1 MSRSPGPRSRT
12 SIAARGTSGR
22 WPALALAYAMAACGG
37 SEPTQLGPG
46 LNIVSGAGTTDTIDA
61 ELRQPLVLRVL
72 LEDGQPLAAQH
83 LLVESQDCES
93 YLVCTALVT
102 ALGDS
107 AWSDRR
113 YDSTDAQGYV
123 RVRVKLGLRA
133 GEARLR
139 ITAYESNQVDTATWK
154 VTAGHLARII
164 AAPDD
169 TTLYAGGTFSAR
181 AATYD
186 RGGNPRTGDAYSF
199 DPAQGL
205 VTVSAEG
212 HVTAGGSIGR
222 AVLVARAGSVLDT
235 AGVSV
240 VPPGELALSGWG
252 FNTDIHTVQLDG
264 SGLATVTAAGTWD
277 GGQPA
282 WVDAGPTLVYVEG
295 SGGHGGTLRV
305 SEAGGTSHQLFASSG
320 VTDQQL
326 PRVSRDGV
334 WTYFQ
339 LSGAPATNFEIWR
352 VHLDGTGLERVGPA
366 GAPSLADADPE
377 PSPDATRLAYATT
390 RPDGT
395 WHLVVRDLAAGTDHP
410 LGVPGRN
417 PRWSPSADRLAYV
430 NTTDGEFGTI
440 HIVQSDGSQDR
451 LISPPNR
458 TYLSLG
464 LDWSPDAVWVVARA
478 QDGLDLIE
486 VATGQALR
494 LGWSSEYVWPAWRPE

>member
-1 MSRSPGPRSRT
+1 MSRSPGPGSRT
-12 SIAARGTSGR
+12 PIVAGGTARR
-22 WPALALAYAMAACGG
+22 WPALALACGLTGCGG

-46 LNIVSGAGTTDTIDA
+46 LNIVSGAGTTDTIEA

-93 YLVCTALVT
+93 YLVCTALV
-102 ALGDS
+102 AAPGDS
-107 AWSDRR
+107 SWSDR
-113 YDSTDAQGYV
+113 YSDSTDAQGYV

-139 ITAYESNQVDTATWK
+139 ITAYESNQFDTATWK

-169 TTLYAGGTFSAR
+169 TTLYAGGGFSAR

-186 RGGNPRTGDAYSF
+186 RGGNPRTGDTWSF
-199 DPAQGL
+199 DPAAGL
-205 VTVSAEG
+205 VTVAADG
-212 HVTAGGSIGR
+212 QVRAGGGIGR
-222 AVLVARAGSVLDT
+222 AVLVARAGSLVDT

-240 VPPGELALSGWG
+240 VPHGELALSGWG
-252 FNTDIHTVQLDG
+252 LNTDIHTVQLDG
-264 SGLATVTAAGTWD
+264 SRLATVTAAGTWD
-277 GGQPA
+277 GGHPA
-282 WVDAGPTLVYVEG
+282 WVGAGPTLVYVEG
-295 SGGHGGTLRV
+295 SGGRGGTLRV
-305 SEAGGTSHQLFASSG
+305 SQSGGASHRLFTSSG

-339 LSGAPATNFEIWR
+339 LSGSPATNFELWR
-352 VHLDGTGLERVGPA
+352 VHLDGTGLERVGSA
-366 GAPSLADADPE
+366 GAPSLADADPD
-377 PSPDATRLAYATT
+377 PSPDGTRLAYATT

-395 WHLVVRDLAAGTDHP
+395 WHVVLRDLATGSDYP

-417 PRWSPSADRLAYV
+417 PRWSPSGDRLAYL

-440 HIVQSDGSQDR
+440 HVVRYDGSQDR

-458 TYLSLG
+458 PYLPLG
-464 LDWSPDAVWVVARA
+464 VDWSPDAVWVVARA
-478 QDGLDLIE
+478 QDGFDLIE
-486 VATGQALR
+486 VATGQTLR
-494 LGWSSEYVWPAWRPE
+494 LGWSSVYVWPAWRPE